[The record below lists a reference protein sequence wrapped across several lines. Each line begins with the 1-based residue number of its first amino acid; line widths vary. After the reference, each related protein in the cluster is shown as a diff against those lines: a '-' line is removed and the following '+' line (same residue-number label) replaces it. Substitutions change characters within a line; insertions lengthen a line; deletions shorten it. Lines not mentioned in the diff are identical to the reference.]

1 VYYKRNLSLTLISR
15 VRNMQEFLVGGAI
28 RDKILGIASEST
40 EKDYVVVGSSP
51 EEMQS
56 LGFRQV
62 GKEFPVFLH
71 PKSNE
76 EYALA
81 RLERKIGKG
90 YKGFE
95 FDTSKSVTL
104 EQDLSR
110 RDLTINAIAQN
121 KDGSGE
127 YIDPFGG
134 LDDIKERTLRHV
146 SEAFSE
152 DPVRILRTARFASR
166 FHHLGFTI
174 DSGTLDLM
182 KMMVSSGEVDALTP
196 ERVFKEINLSMNTEA
211 PSIFFEV
218 LIKSGAYQRLFPM
231 LEMTQSGNL
240 KHLDHENLASEV
252 TFALWLYDQKPGNIE
267 LLCEHLKC
275 PKDMQQI
282 AELVSSW
289 HDFASDFLSHQPEEI
304 LNFYLKTDGL
314 RRQKRFELILESF
327 KNLNIDTSKID
338 QLKTQLNLIKIS
350 DLKNI
355 NIAQELAEERLLVI
369 TRFIDSA

>member
-1 VYYKRNLSLTLISR
+1 
-15 VRNMQEFLVGGAI
+15 MQEFLVGGAI
-28 RDKILGIASEST
+28 RDKILGIATEST
-40 EKDYVVVGSSP
+40 EKDYVVVDSSP
-51 EEMQS
+51 EEMKS

-71 PKSNE
+71 PQSKE

-81 RLERKIGKG
+81 RLERKVGKG

-95 FDTSKSVTL
+95 FNTSKSVTL

-134 LDDIKERTLRHV
+134 LDDIKARKLKHV
-146 SEAFSE
+146 SEAFTE

-166 FHHLGFTI
+166 FNHLGFTI
-174 DSGTLDLM
+174 DSKTLDLM

-196 ERVFKEINLSMNTEA
+196 ERVFKEINLSMNSES

-218 LIKSGAYQRLFPM
+218 LIESGAYQRLFPM
-231 LEMTQSGNL
+231 LEMTQAANL
-240 KHLDHENLASEV
+240 KLLDHENLTSEV
-252 TFALWLYDQKPGNIE
+252 RLALWLYDQNPSNIG

-275 PKDMQQI
+275 PKDIQQI
-282 AELVSSW
+282 AELVSIW
-289 HDFASDFLSHQPEEI
+289 HNFVSDFLSHKPEEI

-314 RRQKRFELILESF
+314 RRQKRFEIILDSF
-327 KNLNIDTSKID
+327 KYLNIDTSPIV
-338 QLKTQLNLIKIS
+338 QLKNQLNSIKIS

-355 NIAQELAEERLLVI
+355 NIAQELAEERLSVI
-369 TRFIDSA
+369 SRFIHPAK

>member
-1 VYYKRNLSLTLISR
+1 
-15 VRNMQEFLVGGAI
+15 MQEFLVGGAI
-28 RDKILGIASEST
+28 RDKILGIATEST
-40 EKDYVVVGSSP
+40 EKDYVVVDSSP
-51 EEMQS
+51 EEMKS

-71 PKSNE
+71 PQSKE

-81 RLERKIGKG
+81 RLERKVGKG

-95 FDTSKSVTL
+95 FNTSKSVTL

-134 LDDIKERTLRHV
+134 LDDIKARKLKHV
-146 SEAFSE
+146 SEAFTE

-166 FHHLGFTI
+166 FNHLGFTI
-174 DSGTLDLM
+174 DSKTLDLM

-196 ERVFKEINLSMNTEA
+196 ERVFKEINLAMNSEL

-218 LIKSGAYQRLFPM
+218 LIESGAYQRLFPM
-231 LEMTQSGNL
+231 LDMTQAANL
-240 KHLDHENLASEV
+240 KLLDHENLTSEV
-252 TFALWLYDQKPGNIE
+252 RLALWLYNQNPSNIG

-275 PKDMQQI
+275 PKDIQQI
-282 AELVSSW
+282 AELVSIW
-289 HDFASDFLSHQPEEI
+289 HNFVSDFLSHKPEEI

-314 RRQKRFELILESF
+314 RRQKRFELILDSF
-327 KNLNIDTSKID
+327 KYINIDTSPIVK
-338 QLKTQLNLIKIS
+338 LKNQLNSIKIS

-355 NIAQELAEERLLVI
+355 NIAQELAEERLSVI
-369 TRFIDSA
+369 SRFIHPAK

>member
-1 VYYKRNLSLTLISR
+1 
-15 VRNMQEFLVGGAI
+15 MQEFLVGGAI
-28 RDKILGIASEST
+28 RDKILGIATEST
-40 EKDYVVVGSSP
+40 ERDYVVVDSSP
-51 EEMQS
+51 EEMKS

-71 PKSNE
+71 PQSKE

-81 RLERKIGKG
+81 RLERKVGKG

-95 FDTSKSVTL
+95 FNTSKSVTL

-134 LDDIKERTLRHV
+134 LDDIKARKLKHV
-146 SEAFSE
+146 SEAFTE

-166 FHHLGFTI
+166 FNHLGFTI
-174 DSGTLDLM
+174 DSKTLDLM
-182 KMMVSSGEVDALTP
+182 KMMVSSGEVNALTP
-196 ERVFKEINLSMNTEA
+196 ERVFKEINLSMNSES

-218 LIKSGAYQRLFPM
+218 LIESGAYQRLFPM
-231 LEMTQSGNL
+231 LEMTQAANL
-240 KHLDHENLASEV
+240 KLLDHENLTSEV
-252 TFALWLYDQKPGNIE
+252 RLALWLYDQNPSNIG

-275 PKDMQQI
+275 PKDIQQI
-282 AELVSSW
+282 AELVSIW
-289 HDFASDFLSHQPEEI
+289 HNFVSDFLSHKPEEI

-314 RRQKRFELILESF
+314 RRQKRFELILDSF
-327 KNLNIDTSKID
+327 KYLNIDTSPIV
-338 QLKTQLNLIKIS
+338 QLKNQLNSIKIS

-355 NIAQELAEERLLVI
+355 NIAQELAEERLSVI
-369 TRFIDSA
+369 SRFIHPAK

>member
-1 VYYKRNLSLTLISR
+1 
-15 VRNMQEFLVGGAI
+15 MQEFLVGGAI
-28 RDKILGIASEST
+28 RDKILGIATEST
-40 EKDYVVVGSSP
+40 EKDYVVVDSSP
-51 EEMQS
+51 EEMKS

-71 PKSNE
+71 PQSKE

-81 RLERKIGKG
+81 RLERKVGKG

-95 FDTSKSVTL
+95 FNTSKSVTL

-134 LDDIKERTLRHV
+134 LDDIKARKLKHV
-146 SEAFSE
+146 SEAFTE

-166 FHHLGFTI
+166 FNHLGFTI
-174 DSGTLDLM
+174 DSKTLDLM

-218 LIKSGAYQRLFPM
+218 LIESGAYQRLFPM
-231 LEMTQSGNL
+231 LEMTQAANL
-240 KHLDHENLASEV
+240 KLLDHENLTSEV
-252 TFALWLYDQKPGNIE
+252 RLALWLYDQNPSNIG

-275 PKDMQQI
+275 PKDIQQI
-282 AELVSSW
+282 AELVSIW
-289 HDFASDFLSHQPEEI
+289 HNFVSDFLSHKPEEI

-314 RRQKRFELILESF
+314 RRQKRFELILDSF
-327 KNLNIDTSKID
+327 KYINIDTSPIV
-338 QLKTQLNLIKIS
+338 QLKNQLNSIKIS

-355 NIAQELAEERLLVI
+355 NIAQELAEERLSVI
-369 TRFIDSA
+369 SRFIHPAK

>member
-1 VYYKRNLSLTLISR
+1 
-15 VRNMQEFLVGGAI
+15 MQEFLVGGAI
-28 RDKILGIASEST
+28 RDKILGIATEST
-40 EKDYVVVGSSP
+40 EKDYVVVDSSP
-51 EEMQS
+51 EEMKS

-71 PKSNE
+71 PQSKE

-81 RLERKIGKG
+81 RLERKVGKG

-95 FDTSKSVTL
+95 FNTSKSVTL

-134 LDDIKERTLRHV
+134 LDDIKARKLKHV
-146 SEAFSE
+146 SEAFTE

-166 FHHLGFTI
+166 FNHLGFTI
-174 DSGTLDLM
+174 DSKTLDLM

-196 ERVFKEINLSMNTEA
+196 ERVFKEINLSMNSES

-218 LIKSGAYQRLFPM
+218 LIESGAYQRLFPM
-231 LEMTQSGNL
+231 LDMTQAANL
-240 KHLDHENLASEV
+240 KLLDHENLTSEV
-252 TFALWLYDQKPGNIE
+252 RLALWLYNQNPSNIG

-275 PKDMQQI
+275 PKDIQQI
-282 AELVSSW
+282 AELVSIW
-289 HDFASDFLSHQPEEI
+289 HNFVSDFLSHKPEEI

-314 RRQKRFELILESF
+314 RRQKRFELILDSF
-327 KNLNIDTSKID
+327 KYINIDTSPIV
-338 QLKTQLNLIKIS
+338 QLKNQLNSIKIS
-350 DLKNI
+350 DLNNI
-355 NIAQELAEERLLVI
+355 NIAQELAEERLSVI
-369 TRFIDSA
+369 SRFIHPAK

>member
-1 VYYKRNLSLTLISR
+1 
-15 VRNMQEFLVGGAI
+15 MQEFLVGGAI
-28 RDKILGIASEST
+28 RDKILGIATEST
-40 EKDYVVVGSSP
+40 EKDYVVVDSSP
-51 EEMQS
+51 EEMKS

-71 PKSNE
+71 PQSKE

-81 RLERKIGKG
+81 RLERKVGKG

-95 FDTSKSVTL
+95 FNTSKSVTL

-134 LDDIKERTLRHV
+134 LDDIKARKLKHV
-146 SEAFSE
+146 SEAFTE

-166 FHHLGFTI
+166 FNHLGFTI
-174 DSGTLDLM
+174 DSKTLDLM

-196 ERVFKEINLSMNTEA
+196 ERVFKEINLSMNSES

-218 LIKSGAYQRLFPM
+218 LIESGAYQRLFPM
-231 LEMTQSGNL
+231 LEMTQAANL
-240 KHLDHENLASEV
+240 KLLDNENLTSEV
-252 TFALWLYDQKPGNIE
+252 RLALWLYDQNPSNIG

-275 PKDMQQI
+275 PKDIQQI
-282 AELVSSW
+282 AELVSIW
-289 HDFASDFLSHQPEEI
+289 HNFVSDFLSHKPEEI

-314 RRQKRFELILESF
+314 RRQKRFELILDSF
-327 KNLNIDTSKID
+327 KYLNIDTSPIVE
-338 QLKTQLNLIKIS
+338 LKNQLNSIKIS

-355 NIAQELAEERLLVI
+355 NIAKELAEERLSVI
-369 TRFIDSA
+369 SRFIHPTK

>member
-1 VYYKRNLSLTLISR
+1 
-15 VRNMQEFLVGGAI
+15 MQEFLVGGAI
-28 RDKILGIASEST
+28 RDKILGIATEST
-40 EKDYVVVGSSP
+40 EKDYVVVDSSP
-51 EEMQS
+51 EEMKS

-71 PKSNE
+71 PQSKE

-81 RLERKIGKG
+81 RLERKVGKG

-95 FDTSKSVTL
+95 FNTSKSVTL

-134 LDDIKERTLRHV
+134 LDDIKARKLKHV
-146 SEAFSE
+146 SEAFTE

-166 FHHLGFTI
+166 FNHLGFTI
-174 DSGTLDLM
+174 DSKTLDLM

-196 ERVFKEINLSMNTEA
+196 ERVFKEINLSMNSES

-218 LIKSGAYQRLFPM
+218 LIESGAYQRLFPM
-231 LEMTQSGNL
+231 LEMTQAANL
-240 KHLDHENLASEV
+240 KLLDHENLTSEV
-252 TFALWLYDQKPGNIE
+252 RLALWLYDQNPSNIG

-275 PKDMQQI
+275 PKDIQQI
-282 AELVSSW
+282 AELVSIW
-289 HDFASDFLSHQPEEI
+289 HNFVSDFLSHKPEEI

-314 RRQKRFELILESF
+314 RRQKRFELILDSF
-327 KNLNIDTSKID
+327 KYLNIDTSPIV
-338 QLKTQLNLIKIS
+338 QLKNQLNSIKIS

-355 NIAQELAEERLLVI
+355 NIAQELAEERLSVI
-369 TRFIDSA
+369 SRFIHPAK

>member
-1 VYYKRNLSLTLISR
+1 
-15 VRNMQEFLVGGAI
+15 MQEFLVGGAI
-28 RDKILGIASEST
+28 RDKILGIATEST
-40 EKDYVVVGSSP
+40 EKDYVVVDSSP
-51 EEMQS
+51 EEMKS

-71 PKSNE
+71 PQSKE

-81 RLERKIGKG
+81 RLERKVGKG

-95 FDTSKSVTL
+95 FNTSKSVTL

-134 LDDIKERTLRHV
+134 LDDIKARKLKHV
-146 SEAFSE
+146 SEAFTE

-166 FHHLGFTI
+166 FNHLGFTI
-174 DSGTLDLM
+174 DSKTLDLM

-196 ERVFKEINLSMNTEA
+196 ERVFKEINLSMNSKS

-218 LIKSGAYQRLFPM
+218 LIESGAYQRLFPM
-231 LEMTQSGNL
+231 LEMTQAANL
-240 KHLDHENLASEV
+240 KLLDHENLTSEV
-252 TFALWLYDQKPGNIE
+252 RLALWLYDQNPSNIG

-275 PKDMQQI
+275 PKDIQQI
-282 AELVSSW
+282 AELVSIW
-289 HDFASDFLSHQPEEI
+289 HNFVSDFLSHKPEEI

-314 RRQKRFELILESF
+314 RRQKRFELILDSF
-327 KNLNIDTSKID
+327 KYLNIDTSPIVE
-338 QLKTQLNLIKIS
+338 LKNQLNSIKIS

-355 NIAQELAEERLLVI
+355 NIAQELAEERLSVI
-369 TRFIDSA
+369 SRFIHPAK

>member
-1 VYYKRNLSLTLISR
+1 
-15 VRNMQEFLVGGAI
+15 MQEFLVGGAI
-28 RDKILGIASEST
+28 RDKILRIATEST
-40 EKDYVVVGSSP
+40 EKDYVVVDSSP
-51 EEMQS
+51 EEMKS

-71 PKSNE
+71 PQSKE

-81 RLERKIGKG
+81 RLERKVGKG

-95 FDTSKSVTL
+95 FNTSKSVTL

-134 LDDIKERTLRHV
+134 LDDIKARKLKHV
-146 SEAFSE
+146 SEAFTE

-166 FHHLGFTI
+166 FNHLGFTI
-174 DSGTLDLM
+174 DSKTLDLM
-182 KMMVSSGEVDALTP
+182 KMMVSSGEVDALIP
-196 ERVFKEINLSMNTEA
+196 ERVFKEINLSMNSES

-218 LIKSGAYQRLFPM
+218 LIESGAYQRLFPM
-231 LEMTQSGNL
+231 LDMTQAANL
-240 KHLDHENLASEV
+240 KLLDHENLTSEV
-252 TFALWLYDQKPGNIE
+252 RLALWLYDQNPSNIG

-275 PKDMQQI
+275 PKDIQQI
-282 AELVSSW
+282 AELVSIW
-289 HDFASDFLSHQPEEI
+289 HNFVSDFLSHKPEEI

-314 RRQKRFELILESF
+314 RRQKRFELILDSF
-327 KNLNIDTSKID
+327 KYLNIDTSPIV
-338 QLKTQLNLIKIS
+338 QLKNQLNSIKIS

-355 NIAQELAEERLLVI
+355 NIAQELAEERLSVI
-369 TRFIDSA
+369 SRFIHPAK

>member
-1 VYYKRNLSLTLISR
+1 
-15 VRNMQEFLVGGAI
+15 MQEFLVGGAI
-28 RDKILGIASEST
+28 RDKILGISTEST
-40 EKDYVVVGSSP
+40 ERDYVVVESSH
-51 EEMQS
+51 EEMKS

-71 PKSNE
+71 PQSKE

-81 RLERKIGKG
+81 RLERKVGKG

-95 FDTSKSVTL
+95 FNTSKSVTL

-134 LDDIKERTLRHV
+134 LDDIKARKLKHV
-146 SEAFSE
+146 SEAFTE

-166 FHHLGFTI
+166 FNHLGFTI
-174 DSGTLDLM
+174 DSKTLDLM

-196 ERVFKEINLSMNTEA
+196 ERVFKEINLSMNSES

-218 LIKSGAYQRLFPM
+218 LIETGAYQRLFPM
-231 LEMTQSGNL
+231 LEMTQAVNL
-240 KHLDHENLASEV
+240 KLLDHENLTSEV
-252 TFALWLYDQKPGNIE
+252 RLALWLYDQNPSNIG

-275 PKDMQQI
+275 PKDIQQI
-282 AELVSSW
+282 AELVSIW
-289 HDFASDFLSHQPEEI
+289 HNFVSDFLSHKPEEI

-314 RRQKRFELILESF
+314 RRQKRFELILDSF
-327 KNLNIDTSKID
+327 KYLNIDASPIV
-338 QLKTQLNLIKIS
+338 QLKNQLNSIKIS

-355 NIAQELAEERLLVI
+355 NIAQELAEERLSVI
-369 TRFIDSA
+369 SRFIHPAK

>member
-1 VYYKRNLSLTLISR
+1 
-15 VRNMQEFLVGGAI
+15 MQEFLVGGAI
-28 RDKILGIASEST
+28 RDKILGIATEST
-40 EKDYVVVGSSP
+40 EKDYVVVDSSP
-51 EEMQS
+51 EEMKS

-71 PKSNE
+71 PQSKE

-81 RLERKIGKG
+81 RLERKVGKG

-95 FDTSKSVTL
+95 FNTSKSVTL

-134 LDDIKERTLRHV
+134 LDDIKARKLKHV
-146 SEAFSE
+146 SEAFTE

-166 FHHLGFTI
+166 FNHLGFTI
-174 DSGTLDLM
+174 DSKTLDLM

-196 ERVFKEINLSMNTEA
+196 ERVFKEINLSMNSES

-218 LIKSGAYQRLFPM
+218 LIESGAYQRLFPM
-231 LEMTQSGNL
+231 LEMTQAANL
-240 KHLDHENLASEV
+240 KLLDHENLTSEV
-252 TFALWLYDQKPGNIE
+252 RLALWLYDQNPSNIG

-275 PKDMQQI
+275 PKDIQQI
-282 AELVSSW
+282 AELVSIW
-289 HDFASDFLSHQPEEI
+289 HNFVSDFLSHKPEEI

-314 RRQKRFELILESF
+314 RRQKRFELILDSF
-327 KNLNIDTSKID
+327 KYLNIDTSPIV
-338 QLKTQLNLIKIS
+338 QLKNQLNSIKIS

-355 NIAQELAEERLLVI
+355 NIAQELAEERLSVI
-369 TRFIDSA
+369 SRFINPA

>member
-1 VYYKRNLSLTLISR
+1 
-15 VRNMQEFLVGGAI
+15 MQTFLVGGAI
-28 RDKILGIASEST
+28 RDKILGVST
-40 EKDYVVVGSSP
+40 ETAVKDYVVVGSSP
-51 EEMQS
+51 EEMKA

-71 PKSNE
+71 PQTNE

-81 RLERKIGKG
+81 RQERKVGKG

-95 FDTSKSVTL
+95 FNTSNSVTL

-121 KDGSGE
+121 QSGTGK

-134 LDDIKERTLRHV
+134 LNDIKEKKLRHV
-146 SEAFSE
+146 SKAFTE

-166 FHHLGFTI
+166 FNHLGFTI
-174 DSGTLDLM
+174 DLKTLNLM
-182 KMMVSSGEVDALTP
+182 KMMVESGEVDALTP
-196 ERVFKEINLSMNTEA
+196 ERVFKEISISMSYES

-218 LIKSGAYQRLFPM
+218 LIDCGAYHRLFPM
-231 LEMTQSGNL
+231 LEMNQNSNFNLLDKSFQS
-240 KHLDHENLASEV
+240 SEV
-252 TFALWLYDQKPGNIE
+252 KFALWLYQQNSCNIQS
-267 LLCEHLKC
+267 LCNHLRC

-282 AELVSSW
+282 AELVSIW
-289 HDFASDFLSHQPEEI
+289 HNFLADFLSHEPKEI

-314 RRQKRFELILESF
+314 RRRRRFKMILSTFEQIE
-327 KNLNIDTSKID
+327 IDTSPIVEL
-338 QLKTQLNLIKIS
+338 QTQLNSIKIS

-355 NIAQELAEERLLVI
+355 NIAQELAEERLSVI
-369 TRFIDSA
+369 ARFINSTK

>member
-1 VYYKRNLSLTLISR
+1 
-15 VRNMQEFLVGGAI
+15 MQEFLVGGAI
-28 RDKILGIASEST
+28 RDKILGIATEST
-40 EKDYVVVGSSP
+40 EKDYVVVDSSP
-51 EEMQS
+51 EEMKS

-71 PKSNE
+71 PQSKE

-81 RLERKIGKG
+81 RLERKVGKG

-95 FDTSKSVTL
+95 FNTSKSVTL

-134 LDDIKERTLRHV
+134 LDDIKARKLKHV
-146 SEAFSE
+146 SEAFTE

-166 FHHLGFTI
+166 FNHLGFKI
-174 DSGTLDLM
+174 DSKTLDLM

-196 ERVFKEINLSMNTEA
+196 ERVFKEINLSMNSES

-218 LIKSGAYQRLFPM
+218 LIESGAYQRLFPM
-231 LEMTQSGNL
+231 LEMTQAANL
-240 KHLDHENLASEV
+240 KLLDHENLTSEV
-252 TFALWLYDQKPGNIE
+252 RLALWLYDQNPSNIG

-275 PKDMQQI
+275 PKDIQQI
-282 AELVSSW
+282 AELVSIW
-289 HDFASDFLSHQPEEI
+289 HNFVSDFLSHKPEEI

-314 RRQKRFELILESF
+314 RRQKRFELILDSF
-327 KNLNIDTSKID
+327 KYLNIDTSPIV
-338 QLKTQLNLIKIS
+338 QLKNQLNSIKIS

-355 NIAQELAEERLLVI
+355 NIAQELAEERLSVI
-369 TRFIDSA
+369 SRFIHPAK

>member
-1 VYYKRNLSLTLISR
+1 
-15 VRNMQEFLVGGAI
+15 MQEFLVGGAI
-28 RDKILGIASEST
+28 RDKILGIATEST
-40 EKDYVVVGSSP
+40 EKDYVVVDSSP
-51 EEMQS
+51 EEMKS

-71 PKSNE
+71 PQSKE

-81 RLERKIGKG
+81 RLERKVGKG

-95 FDTSKSVTL
+95 FNTSKSVTL

-134 LDDIKERTLRHV
+134 LDDIKARKLKHV
-146 SEAFSE
+146 SEAFTE

-166 FHHLGFTI
+166 FNHLGFTI
-174 DSGTLDLM
+174 DSKTLDLM

-196 ERVFKEINLSMNTEA
+196 ERVFKEINLSMNSES

-218 LIKSGAYQRLFPM
+218 LIESGAYQRLFPM
-231 LEMTQSGNL
+231 LEMTQAANL
-240 KHLDHENLASEV
+240 KLLDHENLTSEV
-252 TFALWLYDQKPGNIE
+252 RLALWLYDQNPSNIG

-275 PKDMQQI
+275 PKDIQQI
-282 AELVSSW
+282 AELVSIW
-289 HDFASDFLSHQPEEI
+289 HNFVSDFLSHKPEEI

-314 RRQKRFELILESF
+314 RRQKRFELILDSF
-327 KNLNIDTSKID
+327 KYLNIDTSPIV
-338 QLKTQLNLIKIS
+338 QLKNQLNSIKIS

-355 NIAQELAEERLLVI
+355 NIAQELAEERLSVI
-369 TRFIDSA
+369 SRFIHPA

>member
-1 VYYKRNLSLTLISR
+1 
-15 VRNMQEFLVGGAI
+15 MQEFLVGGAI
-28 RDKILGIASEST
+28 RDKILGIATEST
-40 EKDYVVVGSSP
+40 EKDYVVVDSSP
-51 EEMQS
+51 EEMKS

-71 PKSNE
+71 PQSKE

-81 RLERKIGKG
+81 RLERKVGKG

-95 FDTSKSVTL
+95 FNTSKSVTL

-134 LDDIKERTLRHV
+134 LDDIKARKLKHV
-146 SEAFSE
+146 SEAFTE

-166 FHHLGFTI
+166 FNHLGFTI
-174 DSGTLDLM
+174 DSKTLDLM

-196 ERVFKEINLSMNTEA
+196 ERVFKEINLSMNSES

-218 LIKSGAYQRLFPM
+218 LIESGAYQRLFPM
-231 LEMTQSGNL
+231 LEMTQAANL
-240 KHLDHENLASEV
+240 KLLDNENLTSEV
-252 TFALWLYDQKPGNIE
+252 RLALWLYDQNPSNIG

-275 PKDMQQI
+275 PKDIQQI
-282 AELVSSW
+282 AELVSIW
-289 HDFASDFLSHQPEEI
+289 HNFVSDFLSHKPEEI

-314 RRQKRFELILESF
+314 RRQKRFELILDSF
-327 KNLNIDTSKID
+327 KYLNIDTSPIV
-338 QLKTQLNLIKIS
+338 QLKNQLNSIKIS

-355 NIAQELAEERLLVI
+355 NIAQELAEERLSVI
-369 TRFIDSA
+369 SRFINPA

>member
-1 VYYKRNLSLTLISR
+1 
-15 VRNMQEFLVGGAI
+15 MQEFLVGGAI
-28 RDKILGIASEST
+28 RDKILGIATEST
-40 EKDYVVVGSSP
+40 EKDYVVVDSSP
-51 EEMQS
+51 EEMKS

-71 PKSNE
+71 PQSKE

-81 RLERKIGKG
+81 RLERKVGKG

-95 FDTSKSVTL
+95 FNTSKSVTL

-134 LDDIKERTLRHV
+134 LDDIKARKLKHV
-146 SEAFSE
+146 SEAFTE

-166 FHHLGFTI
+166 FNHLGFTI
-174 DSGTLDLM
+174 DSKTLDLM

-196 ERVFKEINLSMNTEA
+196 ERVFKEINLAMNSES

-218 LIKSGAYQRLFPM
+218 LIESGAYQRLFPM
-231 LEMTQSGNL
+231 LEMTQAANL
-240 KHLDHENLASEV
+240 KLLDHENLTSEV
-252 TFALWLYDQKPGNIE
+252 RLALWLYDQNPSNIG

-275 PKDMQQI
+275 PKDIQQI
-282 AELVSSW
+282 AELVSIW
-289 HDFASDFLSHQPEEI
+289 HNFVSDFLSHKPEEI

-314 RRQKRFELILESF
+314 RRQKRFELILDSF
-327 KNLNIDTSKID
+327 KYLNIDTSPIV
-338 QLKTQLNLIKIS
+338 QLKNQLNSIKIS

-355 NIAQELAEERLLVI
+355 NIAQELAEERLSVI
-369 TRFIDSA
+369 SRFINPA

>member
-1 VYYKRNLSLTLISR
+1 
-15 VRNMQEFLVGGAI
+15 MQEFLVGGAI
-28 RDKILGIASEST
+28 RDKILGIATEST
-40 EKDYVVVGSSP
+40 EKDYVVVDSSP
-51 EEMQS
+51 EEMKS

-71 PKSNE
+71 PQSKE

-81 RLERKIGKG
+81 RLERKVGKG

-95 FDTSKSVTL
+95 FNTSKSVTL

-134 LDDIKERTLRHV
+134 LDDIKARKLKHV
-146 SEAFSE
+146 SEAFTE

-166 FHHLGFTI
+166 FNHLGFTI
-174 DSGTLDLM
+174 DSKTLDLM

-196 ERVFKEINLSMNTEA
+196 ERVFKEINLSMNSES

-218 LIKSGAYQRLFPM
+218 LIESGAYQRLFPM
-231 LEMTQSGNL
+231 LEMTQAANL
-240 KHLDHENLASEV
+240 KLLDHENLTSEV
-252 TFALWLYDQKPGNIE
+252 RLALWLYDQNPSNIG

-275 PKDMQQI
+275 PKDIQQI
-282 AELVSSW
+282 AELVSIW
-289 HDFASDFLSHQPEEI
+289 HNFVSDFLSHKPEEI

-314 RRQKRFELILESF
+314 RRQKRFELILDSF
-327 KNLNIDTSKID
+327 KYLNIDTSPIV
-338 QLKTQLNLIKIS
+338 QLKNQLNSIKIS

-355 NIAQELAEERLLVI
+355 NIAQELAEERLSVI
-369 TRFIDSA
+369 SRFIHSAK

>member
-1 VYYKRNLSLTLISR
+1 
-15 VRNMQEFLVGGAI
+15 MQEFLVGGAI
-28 RDKILGIASEST
+28 RDKILGIATEST
-40 EKDYVVVGSSP
+40 EKDYVVVDSSP
-51 EEMQS
+51 EEMKS

-71 PKSNE
+71 PQSKE

-81 RLERKIGKG
+81 RLERKVGKG

-95 FDTSKSVTL
+95 FNTSKSVTL

-134 LDDIKERTLRHV
+134 LDDIKARKLKHV
-146 SEAFSE
+146 SEAFTE

-166 FHHLGFTI
+166 FNHLGFTI
-174 DSGTLDLM
+174 DSKTLDLM

-196 ERVFKEINLSMNTEA
+196 ERVFKEINLSMNSKS

-218 LIKSGAYQRLFPM
+218 LIESGAYQRLFPM
-231 LEMTQSGNL
+231 LEMTQAANL
-240 KHLDHENLASEV
+240 KLLDHENLTSEV
-252 TFALWLYDQKPGNIE
+252 RLALWLYDQNPSNIG

-275 PKDMQQI
+275 PKDIQQI
-282 AELVSSW
+282 AELVSIW
-289 HDFASDFLSHQPEEI
+289 HNFVSDFLSHKPEEI

-314 RRQKRFELILESF
+314 RRQKRFELILDCF
-327 KNLNIDTSKID
+327 KYINIDTSPK
-338 QLKTQLNLIKIS
+338 KKKKNQLNSIKIS

-355 NIAQELAEERLLVI
+355 NIAQELAEERLSVI
-369 TRFIDSA
+369 SRFINPA

>member
-1 VYYKRNLSLTLISR
+1 
-15 VRNMQEFLVGGAI
+15 MQEFLVGGAI
-28 RDKILGIASEST
+28 RDKILGIATEST
-40 EKDYVVVGSSP
+40 EKDYVVVDSSP
-51 EEMQS
+51 EEMKS

-71 PKSNE
+71 PQSKE

-81 RLERKIGKG
+81 RLERKVGKG

-95 FDTSKSVTL
+95 FNTSKSVTL

-134 LDDIKERTLRHV
+134 LDDIKARKLKHV
-146 SEAFSE
+146 SEAFTE

-166 FHHLGFTI
+166 FNHLGFTI
-174 DSGTLDLM
+174 DSKTLDLM

-196 ERVFKEINLSMNTEA
+196 ERVFKEINLSLNSES

-218 LIKSGAYQRLFPM
+218 LIESGAYQRLFPM
-231 LEMTQSGNL
+231 LDMTQAANL
-240 KHLDHENLASEV
+240 KLLDHENLTSEV
-252 TFALWLYDQKPGNIE
+252 RLALWLYDQNPSNIR

-275 PKDMQQI
+275 PKDIQQI
-282 AELVSSW
+282 AELVSIW
-289 HDFASDFLSHQPEEI
+289 HNFVSDFLSHKPEEI

-314 RRQKRFELILESF
+314 RRQKRFELILDSF
-327 KNLNIDTSKID
+327 KYLNIDTSPIV
-338 QLKTQLNLIKIS
+338 QLKNQLNSIKIS

-355 NIAQELAEERLLVI
+355 NIAQELAEERLSVI
-369 TRFIDSA
+369 SRFIHPAK

>member
-1 VYYKRNLSLTLISR
+1 
-15 VRNMQEFLVGGAI
+15 MQEFLVGGAI
-28 RDKILGIASEST
+28 RDKILGIATEST

-51 EEMQS
+51 EEMKS

-71 PKSNE
+71 PQSKE

-81 RLERKIGKG
+81 RLERKVGKG

-95 FDTSKSVTL
+95 FNTSKSVTL

-134 LDDIKERTLRHV
+134 LDDIKARKLKHV
-146 SEAFSE
+146 SEAFTE

-166 FHHLGFTI
+166 FNHLGFTI
-174 DSGTLDLM
+174 DSKTLDLM

-196 ERVFKEINLSMNTEA
+196 ERVFKEINLSMNSES

-218 LIKSGAYQRLFPM
+218 LIESGAYQRLFPM
-231 LEMTQSGNL
+231 LEMTQAANL
-240 KHLDHENLASEV
+240 KLLDHENLTSEV
-252 TFALWLYDQKPGNIE
+252 RLALWLYDQNPSNIG

-275 PKDMQQI
+275 PKDIQQI
-282 AELVSSW
+282 AELVSIW
-289 HDFASDFLSHQPEEI
+289 HNFVSDFLSHKPEEI

-314 RRQKRFELILESF
+314 RRQKRFELILDSF
-327 KNLNIDTSKID
+327 KYINIDTSPIV
-338 QLKTQLNLIKIS
+338 QLKNQLNSIKIS

-355 NIAQELAEERLLVI
+355 NIAQELAEERLSVI
-369 TRFIDSA
+369 SRFIHPAK

>member
-1 VYYKRNLSLTLISR
+1 
-15 VRNMQEFLVGGAI
+15 MQEFLVGGAI
-28 RDKILGIASEST
+28 RDKILGIATEST
-40 EKDYVVVGSSP
+40 EKDYVVVDSSP
-51 EEMQS
+51 EEMKS

-71 PKSNE
+71 PQSKE

-81 RLERKIGKG
+81 RLERKVGKG

-95 FDTSKSVTL
+95 FNTSKSVTL

-134 LDDIKERTLRHV
+134 LDDIKARKLKHV
-146 SEAFSE
+146 SEAFTE

-166 FHHLGFTI
+166 FNHLGFTI
-174 DSGTLDLM
+174 DSKTLDLM

-196 ERVFKEINLSMNTEA
+196 ERVFKEINLSMNSES

-218 LIKSGAYQRLFPM
+218 LIESGAYQRLFPM
-231 LEMTQSGNL
+231 LDMTQAANL
-240 KHLDHENLASEV
+240 KLLDHENLTSEV
-252 TFALWLYDQKPGNIE
+252 RLALWLYDQNPSNIG

-275 PKDMQQI
+275 PKDIQQI
-282 AELVSSW
+282 AELVSIW
-289 HDFASDFLSHQPEEI
+289 HNFVSDFLSHKPEEI
-304 LNFYLKTDGL
+304 LNFYLKTDSL
-314 RRQKRFELILESF
+314 RRQKRFELILDSF
-327 KNLNIDTSKID
+327 NYLNIDTSPIVE
-338 QLKTQLNLIKIS
+338 LKNQLNSIKIS

-355 NIAQELAEERLLVI
+355 NIAQELAEERLSVI
-369 TRFIDSA
+369 SRFINPA

>member
-1 VYYKRNLSLTLISR
+1 
-15 VRNMQEFLVGGAI
+15 MQEFLVGGAI
-28 RDKILGIASEST
+28 RDKILGIATEST
-40 EKDYVVVGSSP
+40 EKDYVVVDSSP
-51 EEMQS
+51 EEMKS

-71 PKSNE
+71 PQSKE

-81 RLERKIGKG
+81 RLERKVGKG

-95 FDTSKSVTL
+95 FNTSKSVTL

-134 LDDIKERTLRHV
+134 LDDIKARKLKHV
-146 SEAFSE
+146 SEAFTE

-166 FHHLGFTI
+166 FNHLGFTI
-174 DSGTLDLM
+174 DSKTLDLM

-196 ERVFKEINLSMNTEA
+196 ERVFKEINLSMNSES

-218 LIKSGAYQRLFPM
+218 LIESGAYQRLFPM
-231 LEMTQSGNL
+231 LDMTQAANL
-240 KHLDHENLASEV
+240 KLLDHENLTNEV
-252 TFALWLYDQKPGNIE
+252 RLALWLYDQNPSNIG

-275 PKDMQQI
+275 PKDTQQI
-282 AELVSSW
+282 AELVSIW
-289 HDFASDFLSHQPEEI
+289 HNFVSDFLSHKPEEI

-314 RRQKRFELILESF
+314 RRQKRFELILDSF
-327 KNLNIDTSKID
+327 KYINIDTSPIV
-338 QLKTQLNLIKIS
+338 QLKNQLNSIKIS

-355 NIAQELAEERLLVI
+355 NIAQELAEERLSVI
-369 TRFIDSA
+369 SRFINPA

>member
-1 VYYKRNLSLTLISR
+1 
-15 VRNMQEFLVGGAI
+15 MQEFLVGGAI
-28 RDKILGIASEST
+28 RDKILGIATEST
-40 EKDYVVVGSSP
+40 EKDYVVVDSSP
-51 EEMQS
+51 EEMKS

-71 PKSNE
+71 PQSKE

-81 RLERKIGKG
+81 RLERKVGKG

-95 FDTSKSVTL
+95 FNTSKSVTL

-134 LDDIKERTLRHV
+134 LDDIKARKLKHV
-146 SEAFSE
+146 SEAFTE

-166 FHHLGFTI
+166 FNHLGFTI
-174 DSGTLDLM
+174 DSKTLDLM

-196 ERVFKEINLSMNTEA
+196 ERVFKEINLSMNSES

-218 LIKSGAYQRLFPM
+218 LIDSGAYQRLFPM
-231 LEMTQSGNL
+231 LEMTQAANL
-240 KHLDHENLASEV
+240 KLLDHENLTSEV
-252 TFALWLYDQKPGNIE
+252 RLALWLYDQNPSNIG

-275 PKDMQQI
+275 PKDIQQI
-282 AELVSSW
+282 AELVSIW
-289 HDFASDFLSHQPEEI
+289 HNFVSDFLSHKPEEI

-314 RRQKRFELILESF
+314 RRQKRFELILDSF
-327 KNLNIDTSKID
+327 KYLNIDTSPIV
-338 QLKTQLNLIKIS
+338 QLKNQLNSIKIS

-355 NIAQELAEERLLVI
+355 NIAQELAEERLSVI
-369 TRFIDSA
+369 SRFIHPAK

>member
-1 VYYKRNLSLTLISR
+1 
-15 VRNMQEFLVGGAI
+15 MQEFLVGGAI
-28 RDKILGIASEST
+28 RDKILGIATEST
-40 EKDYVVVGSSP
+40 EKDYVVVDSSP
-51 EEMQS
+51 EEMKS

-71 PKSNE
+71 PQSKE

-81 RLERKIGKG
+81 RLERKVGKG

-95 FDTSKSVTL
+95 FNTSKSVTL

-134 LDDIKERTLRHV
+134 LDDIKARKLKHV
-146 SEAFSE
+146 SEAFTE

-166 FHHLGFTI
+166 FNHLGFTI
-174 DSGTLDLM
+174 DSKTLDLM

-196 ERVFKEINLSMNTEA
+196 ERVFKEINLSMNSES

-218 LIKSGAYQRLFPM
+218 LIESGAYQRLFPM
-231 LEMTQSGNL
+231 LDMTQAANL
-240 KHLDHENLASEV
+240 KLLDHENLTSEV
-252 TFALWLYDQKPGNIE
+252 RLALWLYNQNPSNIG

-275 PKDMQQI
+275 PKDIQQI
-282 AELVSSW
+282 AELVSIW
-289 HDFASDFLSHQPEEI
+289 HNFVSDFLSHKPEEI

-314 RRQKRFELILESF
+314 RRQKRFELILDSF
-327 KNLNIDTSKID
+327 KFINIDTSPIV
-338 QLKTQLNLIKIS
+338 QLKNQLNSIKIS

-355 NIAQELAEERLLVI
+355 NIAQELAEERLSVI
-369 TRFIDSA
+369 SRFINPA

>member
-1 VYYKRNLSLTLISR
+1 
-15 VRNMQEFLVGGAI
+15 MQEFLVGGAI
-28 RDKILGIASEST
+28 RDKILGIATEST
-40 EKDYVVVGSSP
+40 EKDYVVVDSSP
-51 EEMQS
+51 EEMKS

-71 PKSNE
+71 PQSKE

-81 RLERKIGKG
+81 RLERKVGKG

-95 FDTSKSVTL
+95 FNTSKSVTL

-134 LDDIKERTLRHV
+134 LDDIKARKLKHV
-146 SEAFSE
+146 SEAFTE

-166 FHHLGFTI
+166 FNHLGFKI
-174 DSGTLDLM
+174 DSKTLDLM

-196 ERVFKEINLSMNTEA
+196 ERVFKEINLSMNSES

-218 LIKSGAYQRLFPM
+218 LIESGAYQRLFPM
-231 LEMTQSGNL
+231 LEMTQAANL
-240 KHLDHENLASEV
+240 KLLDHENLTSEV
-252 TFALWLYDQKPGNIE
+252 RLALWLYNQNPSNIG

-275 PKDMQQI
+275 PKDIQQI
-282 AELVSSW
+282 AELVSIW
-289 HDFASDFLSHQPEEI
+289 HNFVSDFLSHKPEEI

-314 RRQKRFELILESF
+314 RRQKRFELILDSF
-327 KNLNIDTSKID
+327 KYINIDTSPIV
-338 QLKTQLNLIKIS
+338 QLKNQLNSIKIS

-355 NIAQELAEERLLVI
+355 NIAQELAEERLSVI
-369 TRFIDSA
+369 SRFINPA

>member
-1 VYYKRNLSLTLISR
+1 
-15 VRNMQEFLVGGAI
+15 MQEFLVGGAI
-28 RDKILGIASEST
+28 RDKILGIATEST
-40 EKDYVVVGSSP
+40 EKDYVVVDSSP
-51 EEMQS
+51 EEMKS

-71 PKSNE
+71 PQSKE

-81 RLERKIGKG
+81 RLERKVGKG

-95 FDTSKSVTL
+95 FNTSKSVTL

-134 LDDIKERTLRHV
+134 LDDIKARKLKHV
-146 SEAFSE
+146 SEAFTE

-166 FHHLGFTI
+166 FNHLGFTI
-174 DSGTLDLM
+174 DSKTLDLM
-182 KMMVSSGEVDALTP
+182 KMMVSSCEVDALTP
-196 ERVFKEINLSMNTEA
+196 ERVFKEINLSMNSKS

-218 LIKSGAYQRLFPM
+218 LIESGAYQRLFPM
-231 LEMTQSGNL
+231 LEMTQAANL
-240 KHLDHENLASEV
+240 KLLDHENLTSEV
-252 TFALWLYDQKPGNIE
+252 RLALWLYGQNPSNIA

-275 PKDMQQI
+275 PKDIQQI
-282 AELVSSW
+282 AELVSIW
-289 HDFASDFLSHQPEEI
+289 HNFVSDFLSHKPEEI

-314 RRQKRFELILESF
+314 RRQKRFELILDSF
-327 KNLNIDTSKID
+327 KYINIDTSPIV
-338 QLKTQLNLIKIS
+338 QLKNQLNSIKIS
-350 DLKNI
+350 DLNNI
-355 NIAQELAEERLLVI
+355 NIAQELAEERLSVI
-369 TRFIDSA
+369 SRFIHPA

>member
-1 VYYKRNLSLTLISR
+1 
-15 VRNMQEFLVGGAI
+15 MQEFLVGGAI
-28 RDKILGIASEST
+28 RDKILGIATEST
-40 EKDYVVVGSSP
+40 EKDYVVVDSSP
-51 EEMQS
+51 EEMKS

-71 PKSNE
+71 PQSKE

-81 RLERKIGKG
+81 RLERKVGKG

-95 FDTSKSVTL
+95 FNTSKSVTL

-134 LDDIKERTLRHV
+134 LDDIKARKLKHV
-146 SEAFSE
+146 SEAFTE

-166 FHHLGFTI
+166 FNHLGFTI
-174 DSGTLDLM
+174 DSKTLDLM

-196 ERVFKEINLSMNTEA
+196 ERVFKEINLSMNSES

-218 LIKSGAYQRLFPM
+218 LIESGAYQRLFPM
-231 LEMTQSGNL
+231 LEMTQAANL
-240 KHLDHENLASEV
+240 KLLDHENLTSEV
-252 TFALWLYDQKPGNIE
+252 RLALWLYDQNPSNIG

-275 PKDMQQI
+275 PKDIQQI
-282 AELVSSW
+282 AELVSIW
-289 HDFASDFLSHQPEEI
+289 HNFVSDFLSHKPEEI

-314 RRQKRFELILESF
+314 RRQKRFELILDSF
-327 KNLNIDTSKID
+327 KYINIDTSPIV
-338 QLKTQLNLIKIS
+338 QLKNQLNSIKIS

-355 NIAQELAEERLLVI
+355 NIAQELAEERLSVI
-369 TRFIDSA
+369 SRFINPA

>member
-1 VYYKRNLSLTLISR
+1 
-15 VRNMQEFLVGGAI
+15 MQEFLVGGAI
-28 RDKILGIASEST
+28 RDKILGIATEST
-40 EKDYVVVGSSP
+40 EKDYVVVDSSP
-51 EEMQS
+51 EEMKS

-71 PKSNE
+71 PQSKE

-81 RLERKIGKG
+81 RLERKVGKG

-95 FDTSKSVTL
+95 FNTSKSVTL

-134 LDDIKERTLRHV
+134 LDDIKARKLKHV
-146 SEAFSE
+146 SEAFTE

-166 FHHLGFTI
+166 FNHLGFTI
-174 DSGTLDLM
+174 DSKTLDLM

-196 ERVFKEINLSMNTEA
+196 ERVFKEINLSMNSKS

-218 LIKSGAYQRLFPM
+218 LIESGAYQRLFPM
-231 LEMTQSGNL
+231 LEMTQAANL
-240 KHLDHENLASEV
+240 KLLDHENLTSEV
-252 TFALWLYDQKPGNIE
+252 RLALWLYDQNPSNIG

-275 PKDMQQI
+275 PKDIQQI
-282 AELVSSW
+282 AELVSIW
-289 HDFASDFLSHQPEEI
+289 HNFVSDFLSHKPEEI

-314 RRQKRFELILESF
+314 RRQKRFELILDSF
-327 KNLNIDTSKID
+327 KYLNIDTSPIV
-338 QLKTQLNLIKIS
+338 QLKNQLNSIKIS

-355 NIAQELAEERLLVI
+355 NIAQELAEERLSVI
-369 TRFIDSA
+369 SRFIHPAK

>member
-1 VYYKRNLSLTLISR
+1 
-15 VRNMQEFLVGGAI
+15 MQEFLVGGAI
-28 RDKILGIASEST
+28 RDKILGIATEST
-40 EKDYVVVGSSP
+40 EKDYVVVDSSP
-51 EEMQS
+51 EEMKS

-71 PKSNE
+71 PQSKE

-81 RLERKIGKG
+81 RLERKVGKG

-95 FDTSKSVTL
+95 FNTSKSVTL

-134 LDDIKERTLRHV
+134 LDDIKARKLKHV
-146 SEAFSE
+146 SEAFTE

-166 FHHLGFTI
+166 FNHLGFTI
-174 DSGTLDLM
+174 DSKTLDLM

-196 ERVFKEINLSMNTEA
+196 ERVFKEINLSMNSES

-218 LIKSGAYQRLFPM
+218 LIESGAYQRLFPM
-231 LEMTQSGNL
+231 LEMTQAANL
-240 KHLDHENLASEV
+240 KLLDNENLTSEV
-252 TFALWLYDQKPGNIE
+252 RLALWLHDQNPSNIG

-275 PKDMQQI
+275 PKDIQQI
-282 AELVSSW
+282 AELVSIW
-289 HDFASDFLSHQPEEI
+289 HNFVSDFLSHKPEEI

-314 RRQKRFELILESF
+314 RRQKRFELILDSF
-327 KNLNIDTSKID
+327 KYINIDTSPIV
-338 QLKTQLNLIKIS
+338 QLKNQLNSIKIS

-355 NIAQELAEERLLVI
+355 NIAQELAEERLSVI
-369 TRFIDSA
+369 SRFINPA

>member
-1 VYYKRNLSLTLISR
+1 
-15 VRNMQEFLVGGAI
+15 MQEFLVGGAI
-28 RDKILGIASEST
+28 RDKILGIATEST
-40 EKDYVVVGSSP
+40 ERDYVVVDSSP
-51 EEMQS
+51 EEMKS

-71 PKSNE
+71 PQSKE

-81 RLERKIGKG
+81 RLERKVGKG

-95 FDTSKSVTL
+95 FITSKSVTL

-134 LDDIKERTLRHV
+134 LDDIKARKLKHV
-146 SEAFSE
+146 SEAFTE

-166 FHHLGFTI
+166 FNHLGFTI
-174 DSGTLDLM
+174 DSKTLDLM

-196 ERVFKEINLSMNTEA
+196 ERVFKEINLSMNSES

-218 LIKSGAYQRLFPM
+218 LIESGAYQRLFPM
-231 LEMTQSGNL
+231 LEMTQAVNL
-240 KHLDHENLASEV
+240 KLLNHENLTSEV
-252 TFALWLYDQKPGNIE
+252 RLALWLYNQNPSNIG

-275 PKDMQQI
+275 PKDIQQI
-282 AELVSSW
+282 AELVSIW
-289 HDFASDFLSHQPEEI
+289 HNFVSDFLSHKPEEI

-314 RRQKRFELILESF
+314 RRQKRFELILDSF
-327 KNLNIDTSKID
+327 KYLNIDTSPIVE
-338 QLKTQLNLIKIS
+338 LKNQLNSIKIS

-355 NIAQELAEERLLVI
+355 NIAQELAEERLSVI
-369 TRFIDSA
+369 SRFIHPAK

>member
-1 VYYKRNLSLTLISR
+1 
-15 VRNMQEFLVGGAI
+15 MQEFLVGGAI
-28 RDKILGIASEST
+28 RDKILGIATEST
-40 EKDYVVVGSSP
+40 EKDYVVVDSSP
-51 EEMQS
+51 EEMKS

-71 PKSNE
+71 PQSKE

-81 RLERKIGKG
+81 RLERKVGKG

-95 FDTSKSVTL
+95 FNTSKSVTL

-121 KDGSGE
+121 KDGSGK

-134 LDDIKERTLRHV
+134 LDDIKARKLKHV
-146 SEAFSE
+146 SEAFTE

-166 FHHLGFTI
+166 FNHLGFTI
-174 DSGTLDLM
+174 DSKTLDLM

-196 ERVFKEINLSMNTEA
+196 ERVFKEINLSMNSES

-218 LIKSGAYQRLFPM
+218 LIESGAYQRLFPM
-231 LEMTQSGNL
+231 LEMTQAANL
-240 KHLDHENLASEV
+240 KLLDHENLTSEV
-252 TFALWLYDQKPGNIE
+252 RLALWLFDQNPSNIG

-275 PKDMQQI
+275 PKDIQQI
-282 AELVSSW
+282 AELVSIW
-289 HDFASDFLSHQPEEI
+289 HNFVSDFLSHKPEEI

-314 RRQKRFELILESF
+314 RRQKRFELILDSF
-327 KNLNIDTSKID
+327 KYINIDTSPIV
-338 QLKTQLNLIKIS
+338 QLKNQLNSIKIS

-355 NIAQELAEERLLVI
+355 NIAQELAEERLSVI
-369 TRFIDSA
+369 SRFIHPAK

>member
-1 VYYKRNLSLTLISR
+1 
-15 VRNMQEFLVGGAI
+15 MQEFLVGGAI
-28 RDKILGIASEST
+28 RDKILGIATEST
-40 EKDYVVVGSSP
+40 EKDYVVVDSSP
-51 EEMQS
+51 EEMKS

-71 PKSNE
+71 PQSKE

-81 RLERKIGKG
+81 RLERKVGKG

-95 FDTSKSVTL
+95 FNTSKSVTL

-121 KDGSGE
+121 KDGSGK

-134 LDDIKERTLRHV
+134 LDDIKARKLKHV
-146 SEAFSE
+146 SEAFTE

-166 FHHLGFTI
+166 FNHLGFTI
-174 DSGTLDLM
+174 DSKTLDLM

-196 ERVFKEINLSMNTEA
+196 ERVFKEINLSMNSES

-218 LIKSGAYQRLFPM
+218 LIESGAYQRLFPM
-231 LEMTQSGNL
+231 LDMTQAANL
-240 KHLDHENLASEV
+240 KLLDHENLTSEV
-252 TFALWLYDQKPGNIE
+252 RLALWLYDQNPSNIE
-267 LLCEHLKC
+267 HLCEHLKC
-275 PKDMQQI
+275 PKDIQQI
-282 AELVSSW
+282 AELVSIW
-289 HDFASDFLSHQPEEI
+289 HNFVSDFLSHKPEEI

-314 RRQKRFELILESF
+314 RRQKRFELILDSF
-327 KNLNIDTSKID
+327 KNLNIDTSPIVE
-338 QLKTQLNLIKIS
+338 LKNQLNSIKIS

-355 NIAQELAEERLLVI
+355 NIAQELAEERLSVI
-369 TRFIDSA
+369 SRFIHPAK

>member
-1 VYYKRNLSLTLISR
+1 
-15 VRNMQEFLVGGAI
+15 MQEFLVGGAI
-28 RDKILGIASEST
+28 RDKILGIATEST
-40 EKDYVVVGSSP
+40 EKDYVVVDSSP
-51 EEMQS
+51 EEMKS

-71 PKSNE
+71 PQSKE

-81 RLERKIGKG
+81 RLERKVGKG

-95 FDTSKSVTL
+95 FNTSKSVTL

-134 LDDIKERTLRHV
+134 LDDIKARKLKHV
-146 SEAFSE
+146 SEAFTE

-166 FHHLGFTI
+166 FNHLGFTI
-174 DSGTLDLM
+174 DSKTLDLM

-196 ERVFKEINLSMNTEA
+196 ERVFKEINLSMNSES

-218 LIKSGAYQRLFPM
+218 LIESGAYQRLFPM
-231 LEMTQSGNL
+231 LEMTQAANL
-240 KHLDHENLASEV
+240 KLLDNENLTSEV
-252 TFALWLYDQKPGNIE
+252 RLALWLYDQNPSNIG

-275 PKDMQQI
+275 PKDIQQI
-282 AELVSSW
+282 AELVSIW
-289 HDFASDFLSHQPEEI
+289 HNFVSDFLSHKPEEI

-314 RRQKRFELILESF
+314 RRQKRFELILDSF
-327 KNLNIDTSKID
+327 NYLNIDTSPIV
-338 QLKTQLNLIKIS
+338 QLKNQLNSIKIS

-355 NIAQELAEERLLVI
+355 NIAQELAEERLSVI
-369 TRFIDSA
+369 SRFIHPAK

>member
-1 VYYKRNLSLTLISR
+1 
-15 VRNMQEFLVGGAI
+15 MQEFLVGGAI
-28 RDKILGIASEST
+28 RDKILGIATEST
-40 EKDYVVVGSSP
+40 ERDYVVVDSSP
-51 EEMQS
+51 EEMKS

-71 PKSNE
+71 PQSKE

-81 RLERKIGKG
+81 RLERKVGKG

-95 FDTSKSVTL
+95 FITSKSVTL

-134 LDDIKERTLRHV
+134 LDDIKARKLKHV
-146 SEAFSE
+146 SEAFTE

-166 FHHLGFTI
+166 FNHLGFTI
-174 DSGTLDLM
+174 DSKTLDLM

-196 ERVFKEINLSMNTEA
+196 ERVFKEINLSMNSES

-218 LIKSGAYQRLFPM
+218 LIETGAYQILFPM
-231 LEMTQSGNL
+231 LEMTQAANL
-240 KHLDHENLASEV
+240 KLLDHENLTSEV
-252 TFALWLYDQKPGNIE
+252 RLALWLYNQNPSNIG

-275 PKDMQQI
+275 PKDIQQI
-282 AELVSSW
+282 AELVSIW
-289 HDFASDFLSHQPEEI
+289 HNFVSDFLSHKPEEI

-314 RRQKRFELILESF
+314 RRQKRFELILDSF
-327 KNLNIDTSKID
+327 KYLNIDTSPIV
-338 QLKTQLNLIKIS
+338 QLKNQLNSIKIS

-355 NIAQELAEERLLVI
+355 NIAQELAEERLSVI
-369 TRFIDSA
+369 SRFIHPAK

>member
-1 VYYKRNLSLTLISR
+1 
-15 VRNMQEFLVGGAI
+15 MQEFLVGGAI
-28 RDKILGIASEST
+28 RDKILGIATEST
-40 EKDYVVVGSSP
+40 EKDYVVVDSSP
-51 EEMQS
+51 EEMKS

-71 PKSNE
+71 PQSKE

-81 RLERKIGKG
+81 RLERKVGKG

-95 FDTSKSVTL
+95 FNTSKSVTL

-134 LDDIKERTLRHV
+134 LDDIKARKLKHV
-146 SEAFSE
+146 SKAFTE

-166 FHHLGFTI
+166 FNHLGFTI
-174 DSGTLDLM
+174 DSKTLDLM

-196 ERVFKEINLSMNTEA
+196 ERVFKEINLSMNSES

-218 LIKSGAYQRLFPM
+218 LIESGAYQRLFPM
-231 LEMTQSGNL
+231 LDITQAANL
-240 KHLDHENLASEV
+240 KLLDHENLTSEV
-252 TFALWLYDQKPGNIE
+252 RLALWLYDQNPSNIG

-275 PKDMQQI
+275 PKDIQQI
-282 AELVSSW
+282 AELVSIW
-289 HDFASDFLSHQPEEI
+289 HNFVSDFLSHKPEEI

-314 RRQKRFELILESF
+314 RRQKRFELILDSF
-327 KNLNIDTSKID
+327 KYLNIDTSPIV
-338 QLKTQLNLIKIS
+338 QLKNQLNSIKIS

-355 NIAQELAEERLLVI
+355 NIAQELAEERLSVI
-369 TRFIDSA
+369 SRFINPA

>member
-1 VYYKRNLSLTLISR
+1 
-15 VRNMQEFLVGGAI
+15 MQEFLVGGAI
-28 RDKILGIASEST
+28 RDKILGIATEST
-40 EKDYVVVGSSP
+40 EKDYVVVDSSP
-51 EEMQS
+51 EEMKS

-71 PKSNE
+71 PQSKE

-81 RLERKIGKG
+81 RLERKVGKG

-95 FDTSKSVTL
+95 FNTSKSVTL

-134 LDDIKERTLRHV
+134 LDDIKARKLKHV
-146 SEAFSE
+146 SEAFTE

-166 FHHLGFTI
+166 FNHLGFTI
-174 DSGTLDLM
+174 DSKTLDLM

-196 ERVFKEINLSMNTEA
+196 ERVFKEINLSMNSES

-218 LIKSGAYQRLFPM
+218 LIESGAYQRLFPM
-231 LEMTQSGNL
+231 LDMTQAANL
-240 KHLDHENLASEV
+240 KLLDHENLTSEV
-252 TFALWLYDQKPGNIE
+252 RLALWLYNQNPSNIG

-275 PKDMQQI
+275 PKDIQQI
-282 AELVSSW
+282 AELVSIW
-289 HDFASDFLSHQPEEI
+289 HNFVSDFLSHKPEEI

-314 RRQKRFELILESF
+314 RRQKRFELILDSF
-327 KNLNIDTSKID
+327 KYINIDISPIV
-338 QLKTQLNLIKIS
+338 QLKNQLNSIKIS

-355 NIAQELAEERLLVI
+355 NIAQELAEERLSVI
-369 TRFIDSA
+369 SRFINPA

>member
-1 VYYKRNLSLTLISR
+1 
-15 VRNMQEFLVGGAI
+15 MQEFLVGGAI
-28 RDKILGIASEST
+28 RDKILGIATEST
-40 EKDYVVVGSSP
+40 EKDYVVVDSSP
-51 EEMQS
+51 EEMKS

-71 PKSNE
+71 PQSKE

-81 RLERKIGKG
+81 RLERKVGKG

-95 FDTSKSVTL
+95 FNTSKSVTL

-134 LDDIKERTLRHV
+134 LDDIKARKLKHV
-146 SEAFSE
+146 SEAFTE

-166 FHHLGFTI
+166 FNHLGFTI
-174 DSGTLDLM
+174 DSKTLDLM

-196 ERVFKEINLSMNTEA
+196 ERVFKEINLSMNSES

-218 LIKSGAYQRLFPM
+218 LIESGAYQRLFPM
-231 LEMTQSGNL
+231 LDMTQAANL
-240 KHLDHENLASEV
+240 KLLDHENLTSEV
-252 TFALWLYDQKPGNIE
+252 RLALWLYNQNPSNIG

-275 PKDMQQI
+275 PKDIQQI
-282 AELVSSW
+282 AELVSIW
-289 HDFASDFLSHQPEEI
+289 HNFVSDFLSHKPEEI

-314 RRQKRFELILESF
+314 RRQKRFELILDSF
-327 KNLNIDTSKID
+327 KYINIDTSPIV
-338 QLKTQLNLIKIS
+338 QLKNQLNSIKIS

-355 NIAQELAEERLLVI
+355 NIAQELAEERLSVI
-369 TRFIDSA
+369 SRFIHPAK

>member
-1 VYYKRNLSLTLISR
+1 
-15 VRNMQEFLVGGAI
+15 MQEFLVGGAI
-28 RDKILGIASEST
+28 RDKILGIATEST
-40 EKDYVVVGSSP
+40 EKDYVVVDSSP
-51 EEMQS
+51 EEMKS

-71 PKSNE
+71 PQSKE

-81 RLERKIGKG
+81 RLERKVGKG

-95 FDTSKSVTL
+95 FNTSKSVTL

-134 LDDIKERTLRHV
+134 LDDIKARKLKHV
-146 SEAFSE
+146 SEAFTE

-166 FHHLGFTI
+166 FNHLGFTI
-174 DSGTLDLM
+174 DSKTLDLM

-196 ERVFKEINLSMNTEA
+196 ERVFKEINLSMNSES

-218 LIKSGAYQRLFPM
+218 LIESGAYQRLFPM
-231 LEMTQSGNL
+231 LEMTQAANL
-240 KHLDHENLASEV
+240 KLLDHENLTSEV
-252 TFALWLYDQKPGNIE
+252 RLALWLYDQNPSNIGH
-267 LLCEHLKC
+267 LCEHLKC
-275 PKDMQQI
+275 PKDIQQI
-282 AELVSSW
+282 AELVSIW
-289 HDFASDFLSHQPEEI
+289 HNFVSDFLSHKPEEI

-314 RRQKRFELILESF
+314 RRQKRFELILDSF
-327 KNLNIDTSKID
+327 KYLNIDTSPIVE
-338 QLKTQLNLIKIS
+338 LKNQLNSIKIS

-355 NIAQELAEERLLVI
+355 NIAQELAEERLSVI
-369 TRFIDSA
+369 SRFIHPAK

>member
-1 VYYKRNLSLTLISR
+1 
-15 VRNMQEFLVGGAI
+15 MQEFLVGGAI
-28 RDKILGIASEST
+28 RDKILGIATEST
-40 EKDYVVVGSSP
+40 EKDYVVVDSSP
-51 EEMQS
+51 EEMKS

-71 PKSNE
+71 PQSKE

-81 RLERKIGKG
+81 RLERKVGKG

-95 FDTSKSVTL
+95 FNTSKSVTL

-134 LDDIKERTLRHV
+134 LDDIKARKLKHV
-146 SEAFSE
+146 SEAFTE

-166 FHHLGFTI
+166 FNHLGFKI
-174 DSGTLDLM
+174 DSKTLDLM

-196 ERVFKEINLSMNTEA
+196 ERVFKEINLSMNSES

-218 LIKSGAYQRLFPM
+218 LIESGAYQRLFPM
-231 LEMTQSGNL
+231 LDMTQAANL
-240 KHLDHENLASEV
+240 KLLDHENLTSEV
-252 TFALWLYDQKPGNIE
+252 RLALWLYDQNPSNIG

-275 PKDMQQI
+275 PKDIQQI
-282 AELVSSW
+282 AELVSIW
-289 HDFASDFLSHQPEEI
+289 HNFVSDFLSHKPEEI

-314 RRQKRFELILESF
+314 RRQKRFELILDSF
-327 KNLNIDTSKID
+327 KYINIDTSPIV
-338 QLKTQLNLIKIS
+338 QLKNQLNSIKIS

-355 NIAQELAEERLLVI
+355 NIAQELAEERLSVI
-369 TRFIDSA
+369 SRFIHPAK

>member
-1 VYYKRNLSLTLISR
+1 
-15 VRNMQEFLVGGAI
+15 MQEFLVGGAI
-28 RDKILGIASEST
+28 RDKILGIATEST
-40 EKDYVVVGSSP
+40 EKDYVVVDSSP
-51 EEMQS
+51 EEMKS

-71 PKSNE
+71 PQSKE

-81 RLERKIGKG
+81 RLERKVGKG

-95 FDTSKSVTL
+95 FNTSKSVTL

-134 LDDIKERTLRHV
+134 LDDIKARKLKHV
-146 SEAFSE
+146 SEAFTE

-166 FHHLGFTI
+166 FNHLGFTI
-174 DSGTLDLM
+174 DSKTLDLM

-196 ERVFKEINLSMNTEA
+196 ERVFKEINLSMNSES

-218 LIKSGAYQRLFPM
+218 LIESGAYQRLFPM
-231 LEMTQSGNL
+231 LEMTQAANL
-240 KHLDHENLASEV
+240 KLLDNENLTSEV
-252 TFALWLYDQKPGNIE
+252 RLALWLYDQNPSNIG

-275 PKDMQQI
+275 PKDIQQI
-282 AELVSSW
+282 AELVSIW
-289 HDFASDFLSHQPEEI
+289 HNFVSDFLSHKPEEI

-314 RRQKRFELILESF
+314 RRQKRFELILDSF
-327 KNLNIDTSKID
+327 KYINIDTSPIV
-338 QLKTQLNLIKIS
+338 QLKNQLNSIKIS

-355 NIAQELAEERLLVI
+355 NIAQELAEERLSVI
-369 TRFIDSA
+369 SRFINPA